1 MEWFP
6 TIVARARTVQ
16 IIASGSS
23 GHASGTLQLVGV
35 KLPLQYR
42 CSLDFRLLFEKLLC

>member
-1 MEWFP
+1 MELFP

-16 IIASGSS
+16 IIASGAS

-35 KLPLQYR
+35 KLLLQYR
-42 CSLDFRLLFEKLLC
+42 YSFEFRLLFEK